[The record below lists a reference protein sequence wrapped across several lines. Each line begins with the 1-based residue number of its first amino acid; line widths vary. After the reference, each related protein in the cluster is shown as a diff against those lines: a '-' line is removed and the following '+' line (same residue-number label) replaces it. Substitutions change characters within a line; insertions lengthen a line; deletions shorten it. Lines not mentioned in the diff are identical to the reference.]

1 MGKSTI
7 SWYNE
12 SKYWPIILPIVNT
25 WKSFGFQATIYYAN
39 VISIDKSY
47 YEAAQLDGASK
58 LQQVRYITL
67 VLLKPVI
74 IMMILLAVGKIFIL
88 ILVYFIRLRRTQEQ
102 YTVLQIQ

>member
-1 MGKSTI
+1 MEVIWI
-7 SWYNE
+7 S
-12 SKYWPIILPIVNT
+12 
-25 WKSFGFQATIYYAN
+25 GTIYYAN

-74 IMMILLAVGKIFIL
+74 IMMILLAVGKIFYSDFGL
-88 ILVYFIRLRRTQEQ
+88 FYQVSRTQEQ